1 MAFIFAGSPDA
12 LANQRLATDRT
23 NIDLAQTEREAQQR
37 AIDQYNQNQIAADR
51 QAEEDRRQQQAEQFQ
66 FANLAASQ
74 GADQRAAQ
82 TQAYQFGQREAD
94 VAAERKQSAYQFGET
109 QKLKKEELGAGQAQN
124 DFANLMRGIESGDIT
139 SPEDIEA
146 TYTHLTPQQKVM
158 ATQHLT
164 NTLNL
169 QGQQYQQSLGAAAA
183 ATRQVLQRSGVPS
196 WFPRGSS
203 KIDESSAMSALAGD
217 KQLAKYLPLLKWD
230 EDSQQFVP
238 ILKKPSA
245 TTPEPSFFGF
255 STSQAAPA
263 PAGGGTPTPPTP
275 QDGSSVQNNVVQVLP
290 PIPKPVRGDAA
301 CESSNTYSSP
311 GPPGD
316 RIVRAGG
323 GDVCRA
329 RSTLGSPAGHGR
341 FPRGLCRDP
350 TAADRAR
357 ANHGATLIELFTY
370 RAGSHSTSDGP
381 ATAPRTSR
389 PTWPLGDP
397 VAPRALS
404 TRPQRGHPGR
414 HK

>member
-1 MAFIFAGSPDA
+1 MPSPINGWRRTVQTLTSHRRSA
-12 LANQRLATDRT
+12 KRSSGRLTST
-23 NIDLAQTEREAQQR
+23 
-37 AIDQYNQNQIAADR
+37 NQNQIAADR

-196 WFPRGSS
+196 WFPRG
-203 KIDESSAMSALAGD
+203 
-217 KQLAKYLPLLKWD
+217 
-230 EDSQQFVP
+230 
-238 ILKKPSA
+238 
-245 TTPEPSFFGF
+245 
-255 STSQAAPA
+255 
-263 PAGGGTPTPPTP
+263 
-275 QDGSSVQNNVVQVLP
+275 
-290 PIPKPVRGDAA
+290 
-301 CESSNTYSSP
+301 
-311 GPPGD
+311 
-316 RIVRAGG
+316 
-323 GDVCRA
+323 
-329 RSTLGSPAGHGR
+329 
-341 FPRGLCRDP
+341 
-350 TAADRAR
+350 
-357 ANHGATLIELFTY
+357 
-370 RAGSHSTSDGP
+370 
-381 ATAPRTSR
+381 
-389 PTWPLGDP
+389 
-397 VAPRALS
+397 
-404 TRPQRGHPGR
+404 
-414 HK
+414 